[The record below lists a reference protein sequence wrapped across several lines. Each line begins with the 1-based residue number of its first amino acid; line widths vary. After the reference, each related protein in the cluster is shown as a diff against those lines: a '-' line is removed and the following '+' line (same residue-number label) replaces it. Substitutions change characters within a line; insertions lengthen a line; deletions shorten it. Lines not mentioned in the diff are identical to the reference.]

1 MDKFYVAATKSS
13 PYIKF
18 DPQANTFIISGES
31 YPENAAAFYTPVFTW
46 LTEFLSLPESAP
58 ITFDIELIYFNSS
71 SSKALMNLFTMLE
84 RLVIAGKDITVNWRY
99 YADNDTAME
108 CGEEFMEDA
117 PGLKINL
124 VEVERPE

>member
-1 MDKFYVAATKSS
+1 MDKFYVAATRST

-18 DPQANTFIISGES
+18 DPPANTFIISGES
-31 YPENAAAFYTPVFTW
+31 YPENAAMFYTPVFAW
-46 LTEFLSLPESAP
+46 LTEFFDLPDPAP
-58 ITFDIELIYFNSS
+58 ITFDLELIYFNSS

-84 RLVIAGKDITVNWRY
+84 RLVVAGKDITVNWRY
-99 YADNDTAME
+99 YADNDTALE